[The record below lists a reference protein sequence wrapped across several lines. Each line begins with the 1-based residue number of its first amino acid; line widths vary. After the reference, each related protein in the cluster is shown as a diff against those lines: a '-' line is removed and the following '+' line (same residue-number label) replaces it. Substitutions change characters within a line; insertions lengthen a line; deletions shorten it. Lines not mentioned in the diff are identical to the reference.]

1 MILLVATTCGF
12 AQDTFNYQT
21 DFKNILAKTKD
32 KNHKLAYNKL
42 LTRFSALD
50 TTLTDYE
57 VLALLIGF
65 TDILRERS
73 G

>member
-21 DFKNILAKTKD
+21 DFKNILAKAKD

-57 VLALLIGF
+57 VALLIGF